1 MSDFSVLKKSFLLNH
16 QKAKTMH
23 IILASQSPRRKE
35 ILEYFKI
42 PFSVHSSDF
51 DESTICFNN
60 SAQEFVKELAKQ
72 KALVL
77 QKKFPEA
84 LIISADTTVHL
95 DRHIYEKPLNYKQAF
110 DFIKKLQG
118 QTHQVFTGIC
128 VTHHEH
134 VLTDVG
140 CTQVTLHSVS
150 EKQIHQYINEIS
162 PLDKAGGYAIQ
173 GPGSILVKKIDGCYY
188 NVMGL
193 PITLLNQLLNYFGI
207 DLWEFGKN

>member
-1 MSDFSVLKKSFLLNH
+1 
-16 QKAKTMH
+16 MH

-35 ILEYFKI
+35 ILEYFKL
-42 PFSVHSSDF
+42 PFSVQSSNF
-51 DESTICFNN
+51 DESTVKFDH
-60 SAQEFVKELAKQ
+60 SAQDFVKELAMQ

-77 QKKFPEA
+77 QKKFPDA
-84 LIISADTTVHL
+84 LIISADTTVYL
-95 DRHIYEKPLNYKQAF
+95 DKHIYEKPQNHNQAF
-110 DFIKKLQG
+110 EFIKKLQG
-118 QTHQVFTGIC
+118 QTHQVFTGVC
-128 VTHHEH
+128 VTHQGR

-140 CTQVTLHSVS
+140 CTQVTLHSIS
-150 EKQIHQYINEIS
+150 EKKIYQYIDEIY

>member
-1 MSDFSVLKKSFLLNH
+1 
-16 QKAKTMH
+16 MH

-35 ILEYFKI
+35 ILEFFKI

-51 DESTICFNN
+51 DESSVKFNN

-77 QKKFPEA
+77 QKKFPDA
-84 LIISADTTVHL
+84 LIIAADTTVYL
-95 DRHIYEKPLNYKQAF
+95 DSHIYEKPQNHKQAF
-110 DFIKKLQG
+110 EFIKKLQG

-128 VTHHEH
+128 VTHHGV
-134 VLTDVG
+134 VLTDIG
-140 CTQVTLHSVS
+140 CTQVTLHNVS
-150 EKQIHQYINEIS
+150 EKQIHKYIHEIY

-193 PITLLNQLLNYFGI
+193 PITLLNQLLNNFGI